1 MLLYKFQGELFLI
14 IDNTY
19 EIIMKKLI
27 YQMNG
32 DSWSVGCSS
41 GNF

>member
-1 MLLYKFQGELFLI
+1 MFQGEVFLVT
-14 IDNTY
+14 DSAY

-32 DSWSVGCSS
+32 GSWSAW
-41 GNF
+41 